1 MTEKCYGHSLILCLC
16 VLVYLFYFNWH
27 ELKEH
32 KNDTVE
38 VKNIEIKIDTKKIK

>member
-1 MTEKCYGHSLILCLC
+1 MTEISCYGYSLILCLC

-32 KNDTVE
+32 KNDTAD
-38 VKNIEIKIDTKKIK
+38 IKTLKSRLTPKK